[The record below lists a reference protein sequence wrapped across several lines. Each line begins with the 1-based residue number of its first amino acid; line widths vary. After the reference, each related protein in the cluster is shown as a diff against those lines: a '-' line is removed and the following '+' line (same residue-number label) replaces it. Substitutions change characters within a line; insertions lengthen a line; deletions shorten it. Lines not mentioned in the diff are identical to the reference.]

1 MNLIFVDQKA
11 NLGLMECLDR
21 MVPLDSLAKMVPL
34 DNQGK
39 MVLLARMVMMAHLA
53 KTVHLVKKEIK
64 DLRVLREKMQTYG
77 SLRLLPTDSICF
89 SRIKK
94 EKKQRS
100 IPLKVQKVILEEKD
114 REV

>member
-1 MNLIFVDQKA
+1 M
-11 NLGLMECLDR
+11 LMECPVR
-21 MVPLDSLAKMVPL
+21 MAPPVCLAKMVPL
-34 DNQGK
+34 DSLDR
-39 MVLLARMVMMAHLA
+39 MVLLVKMVMMAHLA

>member
-1 MNLIFVDQKA
+1 MDIRGPEGKPGA
-11 NLGLMECLDR
+11 NGMPGQNGTPG
-21 MVPLDSLAKMVPL
+21 MP
-34 DNQGK
+34 GK
-39 MVLLARMVMMAHLA
+39 DGAPGQPGQDGAPGKDGHDGA
-53 KTVHLVKKEIK
+53 PGKDVHLVKKEIK